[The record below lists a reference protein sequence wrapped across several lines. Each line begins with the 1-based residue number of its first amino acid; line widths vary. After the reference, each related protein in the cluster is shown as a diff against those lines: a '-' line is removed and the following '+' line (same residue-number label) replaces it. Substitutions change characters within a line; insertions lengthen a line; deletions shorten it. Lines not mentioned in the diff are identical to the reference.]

1 MFFKAGSH
9 FFWDEACFA
18 GTSMG
23 ALANQHHISMV
34 DRSLWLVRMRPDPLN
49 VGRIVGGVLLV
60 GGISLIAKFRSAR
73 RHIYSRGLSG
83 SKTIFF
89 SRREQYGNIVDS
101 ML

>member
-1 MFFKAGSH
+1 
-9 FFWDEACFA
+9 
-18 GTSMG
+18 
-23 ALANQHHISMV
+23 
-34 DRSLWLVRMRPDPLN
+34 LN

-101 ML
+101 MFCLIYKEIYEMASEKFSSNRR